1 MWYLVSIVVLL
12 LAMILELELLV
23 YAMYSLLGVLLLSRF
38 LAREWI
44 ENVSAKREC
53 SRLTAQIGDD
63 VAVIVDV
70 KNEGSLPVPW
80 LLLEDALPKSA
91 LLQRPPRI
99 KVNKRRMAIT
109 QLKSRGQMTMLYQVT
124 FLMRG
129 YYQLG
134 PLLVESGDLFG
145 LHRRYRTL
153 TSPHFVLVFPK
164 VLPLEGYDFSSR
176 RPIGE
181 IRLTHRL
188 FEDPTRISGVRPFQN
203 GDPLNRIHWRATA
216 RTGDLYCK
224 TYDASSV
231 AGATFILDFHRDS
244 YSPRSEPSCS
254 ELAVTAVASLANV
267 VYQMGQQ
274 IGLVTNGRDAADRI
288 REEGISHEFVSRDT
302 AQANTGMRDVS
313 TRLRPFEVE
322 TRRGADQLTRI
333 LETLARVE
341 MTDGLTFPTLLTEA
355 AARLT
360 RDATVV
366 AVLPYVSAETAIALG
381 NLRRGGYAVS
391 AIVVMYKDHPEYSD
405 CLGRLVAEGLDV
417 RSIQDELS
425 LSAVCAAQVLR

>member
-1 MWYLVSIVVLL
+1 MWFLAAIALLVV
-12 LAMILELELLV
+12 AMAFELELLV
-23 YAMYSLLGVLLLSRF
+23 YAIYSLLGVLLLSRF

-44 ENVSAKREC
+44 ENISATREC
-53 SRLTAQIGDD
+53 SRLTAQIGDT
-63 VAVIVDV
+63 VAVIVEV
-70 KNEGSLPVPW
+70 KNEGNFPIPW
-80 LLLEDALPKSA
+80 LLLEDSLPRSA

-99 KVNKRRMAIT
+99 KVKKRRLAIAR
-109 QLKSRGQMTMLYQVT
+109 LKSHGQMTMLYQVT

-153 TSPHFVLVFPK
+153 TSPHFILVFPK
-164 VLPLEGYDFSSR
+164 IVQLEGYDLSSR

-203 GDPLNRIHWRATA
+203 GDPLSRIHWKATA
-216 RTGDLYCK
+216 RTGDFYSK
-224 TYDASSV
+224 TYDASTV
-231 AGATFILDFHRDS
+231 AGATLVLDFHRDN
-244 YSPRSEPSCS
+244 YSARAEPFRS

-274 IGLVTNGRDAADRI
+274 IGFVTNGRDAADRI
-288 REEGISHEFVSRDT
+288 REEGINHDFLSRET
-302 AQANTGMRDVS
+302 AQASTNMEEEN

-322 TRRGADQLTRI
+322 TRRGADQLIRI

-341 MTDGLTFPTLLTEA
+341 MTDGLTFPTLLTEVA
-355 AARLT
+355 SRLP
-360 RDATVV
+360 RDATIV
-366 AVLPYVSAETAIALG
+366 AVLPHVTPETAIALG
-381 NLRRGGYAVS
+381 NLHRAGYAVT
-391 AIVVMYKDHPEYSD
+391 AVVVMYEDEKDYRD
-405 CLGRLVAEGLDV
+405 CLGRLIAERIDV
-417 RSIQDELS
+417 RSIQDES
-425 LSAVCAAQVLR
+425 TLSAVCAAQVLR